1 VNKSIGAVSLIK
13 RSNKRKGYIPVSI
26 LTLFAFSSA
35 FFPRV
40 LTWFKFPQVISL
52 LHLIIIPV
60 VCLLVIAT
68 TKVKERA
75 NLVVARELFVALA
88 VFFGITIASAYLNGA
103 GFINAIL
110 NFVLL
115 CEHFFMLLALILVTP
130 NPAKFNRLK
139 NFIIFASFANLFAAY
154 GQYFLGYGDPNPDYI
169 QGVFYES
176 GAGHVVGSSVSMT
189 FGIYYFL
196 VAKNRSIWLRTG
208 VAFATFWQMNVA
220 DAKQVLFVFLVAGG
234 LLLFTKFNDTVEA
247 LKYLIGLIGLSAVLY
262 WAIYNLPALGAF
274 LTWAR
279 PEIYGPEGEATLL
292 KTATF
297 RIVPTFYDSFLDPLF
312 GLGPGHT
319 VGRLGGWM
327 LDNYSD
333 LLTPLGA
340 TIHPASRAVW
350 SAVGSSWLGDQSSMF
365 SPLFGWAG
373 IWGDVGLL
381 GLVSFIYIW
390 YVVWR
395 RLCLDDFSKF
405 LVLNVLIFGL
415 IFSQMEE
422 PGYMVYIAI
431 IIGIRWQEY
440 QAKAWRKKRELESS
454 SIILQ
459 QKPAEN

>member
-1 VNKSIGAVSLIK
+1 VNKSIGTVSKIR
-13 RSNKRKGYIPVSI
+13 RSKKRKGYIPIST

-40 LTWFKFPQVISL
+40 LIWVKFPEVVNL
-52 LHLIIIPV
+52 LHLIIIPC

-68 TKVKERA
+68 TKIKERA
-75 NLVVARELFVALA
+75 NLLAARELLVALG

-103 GFINAIL
+103 GYINAL
-110 NFVLL
+110 LDFMLL
-115 CEHFFMLLALILVTP
+115 CEHFFMLLALILVPP
-130 NPAKFNRLK
+130 NPDKFKRLQK
-139 NFIIFASFANLFAAY
+139 YIIFASFANLFAAY
-154 GQYFLGYGDPNPDYI
+154 AQYFLGYGNPNPDYI

-176 GAGHVVGSSVSMT
+176 GAGHVVSASVSMT
-189 FGIYYFL
+189 FGVYYFI
-196 VAKNRSIWLRTG
+196 VANNRSLWLRAG
-208 VAFATFWQMNVA
+208 VAFATFYHMLVA

-234 LLLFTKFNDTVEA
+234 LLLFTKFKNMVEA
-247 LKYLIGLIGLSAVLY
+247 LKYLIGIVVLGGALY
-262 WAIYNLPALGAF
+262 WSIYNLPALGGF

-297 RIVPTFYDSFLDPLF
+297 RIVPTFYDSFLDPWL
-312 GLGPGHT
+312 GLGPGHS

-327 LDNYSD
+327 LDNYSY
-333 LLTPLGA
+333 LLTPIGA
-340 TIHPASRAVW
+340 TIHPASKAVW
-350 SAVGSSWLGDQSSMF
+350 SAAGASWLGNQSSMF

-373 IWGDVGLL
+373 IWGDLGWL
-381 GLVSFIYIW
+381 GLGSFIYIW

-395 RLCLDDFSKF
+395 RLCLDDLSKF
-405 LVLNVLIFGL
+405 LVLTVLIFGL

-440 QAKAWRKKRELESS
+440 QAKAWRKKRQLESVN
-454 SIILQ
+454 IILQ
-459 QKPAEN
+459 QKRAEN

>member
-1 VNKSIGAVSLIK
+1 MGTVSKIR
-13 RSNKRKGYIPVSI
+13 RSNKPKGYIPVST

-40 LTWFKFPQVISL
+40 LTWFKFPEVINL
-52 LHLIIIPV
+52 LHLIIIPC

-68 TKVKERA
+68 TKIKERA
-75 NLVVARELFVALA
+75 NLVAARELFVALT

-110 NFVLL
+110 NFLLL
-115 CEHFFMLLALILVTP
+115 CEHFFMLLALILVPP
-130 NPAKFNRLK
+130 NPDKFKRLQK
-139 NFIIFASFANLFAAY
+139 FIIFASFANLFAAY
-154 GQYFLGYGDPNPDYI
+154 AQYFLGYGDSNPDYI

-189 FGIYYFL
+189 FGVYYFI
-196 VAKNRSIWLRTG
+196 VATNRPLWLRAS

-220 DAKQVLFVFLVAGG
+220 DAKQVLFVFIVAGG

-247 LKYLIGLIGLSAVLY
+247 LKYLIGLVVLGGALY
-262 WAIYNLPALGAF
+262 WAIYNVSAFGAF

-279 PEIYGPEGEATLL
+279 PEIYGPDGEATLL

-297 RIVPTFYDSFLDPLF
+297 RIVPTFYDSFLDPLL

-327 LDNYSD
+327 LDSYSD

-340 TIHPASRAVW
+340 TIHPASLAVW
-350 SAVGSSWLGDQSSMF
+350 SAVRASWLGDQSSMF

-373 IWGDVGLL
+373 IWGDLGLL
-381 GLVSFIYIW
+381 GLGSFIYIW
-390 YVVWR
+390 YVVWH
-395 RLCLDDFSKF
+395 RLCLDDLSKF
-405 LVLNVLIFGL
+405 LVLNVLVFGL

-454 SIILQ
+454 NIILQ
-459 QKPAEN
+459 QKRAE

>member
-1 VNKSIGAVSLIK
+1 MNNNIRTVNQVRKKK
-13 RSNKRKGYIPVSI
+13 RQGYISVSI
-26 LTLFAFSSA
+26 LTLLAFSSA

-40 LTWFKFPQVISL
+40 LTWFKFPQVVNL
-52 LHLIIIPV
+52 LHLIIIPC
-60 VCLLVIAT
+60 VCLIVIAT
-68 TKVKERA
+68 TKNKERA
-75 NLVVARELFVALA
+75 NLLVARELLVALA
-88 VFFGITIASAYLNGA
+88 IFFGITIASAYLNGA
-103 GFINAIL
+103 GYINAVL

-115 CEHFFMLLALILVTP
+115 CEHFFMLLALILVP
-130 NPAKFNRLK
+130 PKPDKFKRLQK
-139 NFIIFASFANLFAAY
+139 YIIFASFANLFAAY
-154 GQYFLGYGDPNPDYI
+154 AQYFLGYGNPNPDYI

-176 GAGHVVGSSVSMT
+176 GAGHVVSASVSMT
-189 FGIYYFL
+189 FGVYYFL
-196 VAKNRSIWLRTG
+196 TATNRSLWLRAT
-208 VAFATFWQMNVA
+208 VALATFWHMNVA
-220 DAKQVLFVFLVAGG
+220 DAKQVLLVFIVAGV

-247 LKYLIGLIGLSAVLY
+247 LKYLISLVVLGGALY
-262 WAIYNLPALGAF
+262 WAIYNLSAFKAF

-279 PEIYGPEGEATLL
+279 PEIYGPDGEATLL

-297 RIVPTFYDSFLDPLF
+297 RIIPTFYDSFLDPWL

-327 LDNYSD
+327 LDSYSD

-340 TIHPASRAVW
+340 TVHPASRAVW
-350 SAVGSSWLGDQSSMF
+350 SAVGASWLGDQSSMF

-381 GLVSFIYIW
+381 GLLSFLYIW
-390 YVVWR
+390 YIVWR

-422 PGYMVYIAI
+422 PGYMVYVAI

-440 QAKAWRKKRELESS
+440 QAKVWRRNCELKSS
-454 SIILQ
+454 NIVLQ
-459 QKPAEN
+459 QKRVKN